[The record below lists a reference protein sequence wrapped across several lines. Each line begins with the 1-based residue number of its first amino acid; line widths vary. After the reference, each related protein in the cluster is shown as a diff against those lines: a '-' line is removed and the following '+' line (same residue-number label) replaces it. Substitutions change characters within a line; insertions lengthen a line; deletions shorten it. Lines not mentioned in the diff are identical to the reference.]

1 MTLSNVSERRSRRRS
16 RVLQSGSIVFHN
28 LRSTIDCRLLDMS
41 DAGACLSVASPL
53 GIPDEFELAFS
64 QTRERRPCRAAWRA
78 ANRLGIC
85 FA

>member
-1 MTLSNVSERRSRRRS
+1 MTLVDVSERRSRHRS
-16 RVLQSGSIVFHN
+16 RVVQSGSIVFYN

-53 GIPDEFELAFS
+53 GIPDEFELAFG
-64 QTRERRPCRAAWRA
+64 QTGARRRCRAAWRT

-85 FA
+85 YA

>member
-1 MTLSNVSERRSRRRS
+1 MTLVDVSERRSRHRS
-16 RVLQSGSIVFHN
+16 RVVQSGSIVFHN

-53 GIPDEFELAFS
+53 GIPDEFELAFG
-64 QTRERRPCRAAWRA
+64 QTRTRRRCRAAWRT

-85 FA
+85 YA